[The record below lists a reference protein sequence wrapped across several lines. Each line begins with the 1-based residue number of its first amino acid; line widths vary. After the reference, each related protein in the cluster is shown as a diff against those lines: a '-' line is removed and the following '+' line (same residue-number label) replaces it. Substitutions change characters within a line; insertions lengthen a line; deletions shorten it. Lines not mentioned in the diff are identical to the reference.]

1 VSGVA
6 PGGSHTGVGGCVGGG
21 GRGHGVGGGGRGGHM
36 GDSLDGVGEGLVN
49 DGLVDGLV
57 GGDGSGDGDG
67 GVHGHVLEDGLGHVV
82 GAHNRRGLVR
92 GNGCGDV
99 GVRRLSDGVRQRRDL
114 GRHGGESVRL
124 GGGVGEVAAEAVVL
138 DGGGVVGGCADQVTG
153 GGGQGKAGRGHKGAG
168 PGEGEQGCEEQE
180 GLRNG
185 KKLKIKM
192 FFFNIF

>member
-1 VSGVA
+1 
-6 PGGSHTGVGGCVGGG
+6 
-21 GRGHGVGGGGRGGHM
+21 M

-57 GGDGSGDGDG
+57 GGDGSGHRNG
-67 GVHGHVLEDGLGHVV
+67 GVHGHVLEDGLGHVM

-92 GNGCGDV
+92 GNGRGNV

-138 DGGGVVGGCADQVTG
+138 DGGGVVGGCADQVAG
-153 GGGQGKAGRGHKGAG
+153 CGGQGQAGSGHNGAG
-168 PGEGEQGCEEQE
+168 PGEGEQGREEQE
-180 GLRNG
+180 GLR
-185 KKLKIKM
+185 KKNKI
-192 FFFNIF
+192 